1 MQVTNLY
8 LFQQILEAQASLP
21 KGDSTRDLNQLITFV
36 LRKFFKRVK
45 EDPFL
50 IVEALASKARG
61 KWKELS
67 SYQSDED
74 DGMGGQK
81 ARIKEKVSTGSSMST
96 IRIPAPYDVMEG
108 LVLMTSLVGART
120 GGARVRQEEAVVV
133 EPADGSCCRN
143 AAPSWARGMDQMDR

>member
-1 MQVTNLY
+1 LY
-8 LFQQILEAQASLP
+8 LFQQILDVQASLP

-61 KWKELS
+61 RWKELS

-81 ARIKEKVSTGSSMST
+81 ARIKEKVSTST
-96 IRIPAPYDVMEG
+96 NRINAFYDVVERRALMVYSSWREDRRSSSSSRRSSCRGASRWKWSWRCFSKLGMRRGSNG
-108 LVLMTSLVGART
+108 LSR
-120 GGARVRQEEAVVV
+120 
-133 EPADGSCCRN
+133 
-143 AAPSWARGMDQMDR
+143 